1 MAIQTGYDMFK
12 HELGLLD
19 NALDSLNEALAKYQA
34 GEAGDEKAYKFAV
47 LHMAHFLELVLKHH
61 ITQKHPLLIY
71 RDPFAKNLTK
81 EKTIGLWDAVNF
93 INNESSDTL
102 SPQFKKD
109 LEWLKELRNNI
120 EHYKFSMDVFEA
132 RHTIGRVFFSLHEF
146 LEEESNIDLAKAVG
160 AKNIDIF
167 QTLSDEYKLAVH
179 NAIIEVDKIKYQNPQ
194 DPMDPN
200 QPAICIDCDE
210 CGHPTL
216 ALCADSSTGYRCKFC
231 KNEYSDY
238 LPSSCTSCGCE
249 STIGE
254 LETWENEN
262 GDTERRCY
270 HCSGRH
276 HMDKDD

>member
-1 MAIQTGYDMFK
+1 M
-12 HELGLLD
+12 
-19 NALDSLNEALAKYQA
+19 
-34 GEAGDEKAYKFAV
+34 
-47 LHMAHFLELVLKHH
+47 
-61 ITQKHPLLIY
+61 
-71 RDPFAKNLTK
+71 
-81 EKTIGLWDAVNF
+81 
-93 INNESSDTL
+93 
-102 SPQFKKD
+102 
-109 LEWLKELRNNI
+109 
-120 EHYKFSMDVFEA
+120 
-132 RHTIGRVFFSLHEF
+132 
-146 LEEESNIDLAKAVG
+146 AKAVG

-270 HCSGRH
+270 HCSGRY